1 MKKIAIGFC
10 FFFCAISFAQEKK
23 VHLIS
28 LANEKNTAIDCDF
41 YIEKIYDGRQVKE
54 NIGTVYVSLFN
65 SKVSANFEKPLT
77 DELQSLLAVL
87 YPKKESKRAISIRIN
102 ELYVTES
109 SADTD
114 NNFKKMQTGSATI
127 VLDIIEKKEDGIEYI
142 TGTFFSSKEDSR
154 SDVTKKHAQL
164 ITSAIKNS
172 FANYMNTQDTYKI
185 AIPFVAEESVNLDSI
200 NTEIKAGVY
209 LNYKDVFNGKFLS
222 LEDYTITKYKEGFCL
237 LNNATGRVENGFYGF
252 SDGNNFYINLFQFST
267 VKFYLKT
274 EILGVNYFINEVEER
289 NLDFNSFYLAYGG
302 MVAMGGGLL
311 PVLIF
316 SGSGSSEPQRI
327 PLVIERTTGMPT
339 FLTDKYV
346 INMLESNPVL
356 LKEYKKTKRTPADK
370 KMIYKKFYNL

>member
-114 NNFKKMQTGSATI
+114 NNFKKNANRFC
-127 VLDIIEKKEDGIEYI
+127 D
-142 TGTFFSSKEDSR
+142 
-154 SDVTKKHAQL
+154 
-164 ITSAIKNS
+164 NS
-172 FANYMNTQDTYKI
+172 FGYHRKEGRWARI
-185 AIPFVAEESVNLDSI
+185 HHW
-200 NTEIKAGVY
+200 
-209 LNYKDVFNGKFLS
+209 DVFF
-222 LEDYTITKYKEGFCL
+222 F
-237 LNNATGRVENGFYGF
+237 
-252 SDGNNFYINLFQFST
+252 
-267 VKFYLKT
+267 
-274 EILGVNYFINEVEER
+274 
-289 NLDFNSFYLAYGG
+289 
-302 MVAMGGGLL
+302 
-311 PVLIF
+311 
-316 SGSGSSEPQRI
+316 
-327 PLVIERTTGMPT
+327 
-339 FLTDKYV
+339 
-346 INMLESNPVL
+346 
-356 LKEYKKTKRTPADK
+356 
-370 KMIYKKFYNL
+370 

>member
-10 FFFCAISFAQEKK
+10 LLFCVVSLAQEKK

-28 LANEKNTAIDCDF
+28 LANEKNTAIDSDF

-65 SKVSANFEKPLT
+65 SKVSANFEKPFT
-77 DELQSLLAVL
+77 EELQSLLAVL

-109 SADTD
+109 SADND
-114 NNFKKMQTGSATI
+114 NNFKKIQIGSATI

-164 ITSAIKNS
+164 ITLAIKNS
-172 FANYMNTQDTYKI
+172 FANYINTQDTYKI
-185 AIPFVAEESVNLDSI
+185 AIPFVSEESVNHDSI
-200 NTEIKAGVY
+200 NSEIKAGVY

-316 SGSGSSEPQRI
+316 SGSGSSEPKRI
-327 PLVIERTTGMPT
+327 PLVIERITGMPT

-346 INMLESNPVL
+346 INMLESNAVL
-356 LKEYKKTKRTPADK
+356 LKEYKKTKRTPVDK